1 MTVQNKNQHK
11 IKVLEIYIH
20 IKINILNCFNLVEK
34 NLEILLRFWK
44 LFRDGSLKVLCE
56 NQEWLWENKQLD
68 YVDFITIVIL
78 FLSLNLYYNRWNEI
92 HIKVVKSF
100 MPIFIKKQLYTKF
113 SWKKLFYAKTKSLLT
128 SSSCD
133 FNCIKLVFYFF
144 ILVKKITKN
153 HPVH

>member
-100 MPIFIKKQLYTKF
+100 YASDKILRLQL
-113 SWKKLFYAKTKSLLT
+113 
-128 SSSCD
+128 
-133 FNCIKLVFYFF
+133 
-144 ILVKKITKN
+144 
-153 HPVH
+153 H